1 MAYNNKA
8 KKKYPPRP
16 GGMWVKKTKK
26 GQKMYTVS
34 LRADALPEPDEKGF
48 IKLIGFVNDRKEQ
61 DSHPDINLMVPKEQ
75 NGNGYKRRNDEDEED
90 ETPRKAK
97 ASRRPVEEDTDEDS
111 EAEDGTDDD
120 EDEDMPF

>member
-1 MAYNNKA
+1 MAYKT

-16 GGMWVKKTKK
+16 GGMWIKKTKK
-26 GQKMYTVS
+26 GQKMYTIS
-34 LRADALPEPDEKGF
+34 LRAEALPEPDEKGF

-75 NGNGYKRRNDEDEED
+75 DSGGYKRRQEEDDED

-97 ASRRPVEEDTDEDS
+97 ASRRPVEEDTDEES
-111 EAEDGTDDD
+111 EDGNDDD
-120 EDEDMPF
+120 GDDSDMPF

>member
-1 MAYNNKA
+1 MYKN

-34 LRADALPEPDEKGF
+34 LRAAALPEPDENGF
-48 IKLIGFVNDRKEQ
+48 IKLIGFVNDRKEEAR
-61 DSHPDINLMVPKEQ
+61 HPDINLMVPKEQ

-97 ASRRPVEEDTDEDS
+97 ASRRPVEEDTDE
-111 EAEDGTDDD
+111 EEDTNASDEDNDD
-120 EDEDMPF
+120 EIPF